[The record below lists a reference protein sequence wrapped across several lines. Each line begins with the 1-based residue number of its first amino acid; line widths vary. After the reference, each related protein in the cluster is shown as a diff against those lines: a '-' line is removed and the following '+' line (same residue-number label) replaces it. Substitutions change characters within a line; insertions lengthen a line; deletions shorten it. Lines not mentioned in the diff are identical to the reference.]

1 MPTRSTVAPG
11 KVSSAVRPGL
21 LPVRCGRSLSTLGSN
36 AARCRSMLPWKT
48 TVAAVVVLCA
58 SLTAWG
64 AARTGAEH
72 HTFWVVHGRHNTVY
86 LLGSV
91 HILKPSDSALP
102 PEVLRAYADAHAL
115 VMEVPLSDLSIDKLM
130 GLTLDLGTLPPG
142 KTLAAALGPALYA
155 NFSAHAKPLGL
166 NPGYLSH
173 FQPWLAA
180 LTVEQLE
187 LAKAGFDVDSGADM
201 QLARRA
207 QADHKPVI
215 GLETAKDQLSLFAR
229 LDDAQQREFMQY
241 TLQDAD
247 SAPREVESLVGAW
260 RDGDTGALEKALHD
274 GFDQF
279 PDLYREL
286 TTDRNRKWLTEI
298 LPLLREDQDYLI
310 VVGALHLVGRDGV
323 IELLKQRGYVPIQ
336 H

>member
-1 MPTRSTVAPG
+1 MPIWKAAAAAMLFFCVSLPARSSG
-11 KVSSAVRPGL
+11 
-21 LPVRCGRSLSTLGSN
+21 
-36 AARCRSMLPWKT
+36 
-48 TVAAVVVLCA
+48 
-58 SLTAWG
+58 
-64 AARTGAEH
+64 H
-72 HTFWVVHGRHNTVY
+72 HIFWVVHGRHNTIY

-91 HILKPSDSALP
+91 HVLKPSESELP
-102 PEVLRAYADAHAL
+102 PEVLSAYTHAHAL
-115 VMEVPLSDLSIDKLM
+115 VMEVPLSDLSVGSLLS
-130 GLTLDLGTLPPG
+130 LTVALGTLPQG

-155 NFSAHAKPLGL
+155 DLSAHAKPLGL
-166 NPGYLSH
+166 DPAFLSH

-207 QADHKPVI
+207 QADHKPII

-229 LDDAQQREFMQY
+229 LTDAQQREFMQY

-247 SAPREVESLVGAW
+247 DAPREVESMVGAW
-260 RDGDTGALEKALHD
+260 RDGDTGALEKALHE

-279 PDLYREL
+279 PALYRAL
-286 TTDRNRKWLTEI
+286 TTDRNRKWLAEI
-298 LPLLREDQDYLI
+298 QPLLRDNQDYLI

-323 IELLKQRGYVPIQ
+323 IELLRRRGYAPIQ
-336 H
+336 Q